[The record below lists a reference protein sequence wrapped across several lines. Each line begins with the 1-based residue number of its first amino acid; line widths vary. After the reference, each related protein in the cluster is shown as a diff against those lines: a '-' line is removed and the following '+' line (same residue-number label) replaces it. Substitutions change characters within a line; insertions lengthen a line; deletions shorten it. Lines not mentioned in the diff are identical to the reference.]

1 MEPPRLTHQQASR
14 LVPIAPAAQKAA
26 SGPQH
31 SGQDVPLMPYTC
43 VTCAKRKVKC
53 DKSGPPCNT
62 CRKAKLTD
70 DCHYQE
76 PAPRKRKRKPEEDLQ
91 DRVQRYED
99 LLKKHDLLPAD
110 IEDSTV
116 ISDIDRT
123 PVANPFAPGGGPS
136 ASSLGKKAGGTLL
149 KGPGK
154 TRYIDSNI
162 WRNLGEDLHPSSDE
176 EDVDDQQESTPASAG
191 PIDPVSAAF
200 FGATTTKQSL
210 IDLHPTY
217 DVAMKLWSQYVRNI
231 DPIIKLVHGPTTFE
245 LIQRVAANP
254 SSMSKVNECLLF
266 ALYHFAIVSTPERDC
281 EALFGQTWSSLRRK
295 YHDSAKQALVAVH
308 FLRTTELAVLQ
319 AYMLLLL
326 SVRNQYDPHTFWILT
341 GIAVRIAQ
349 RMGLHRDGE
358 ELGLNAFDVQMR
370 RRVFWQLLPLD
381 GLSGQLSGTGIAIPA
396 DSWDTK
402 QPLNIDDKDIWP
414 GMDSRPTAKKG
425 ATDMIFCL
433 ARTEIGRFHQ
443 KLRPALGNWA
453 KLWETKESPAVFESL
468 QDLENTMEEKYIRYC
483 DISNPVHCLTI
494 AMARA
499 AVNSARLRIKVPK
512 ARADE
517 ATLEEKKELWTLACQ
532 VLLSSITVHQN
543 PAMLRFNWHMKQFFQ
558 WDPLIWII
566 NEARR
571 EAPAIDR
578 ASLWAKVEECYNSH
592 PELLSNRRS
601 IDVALGRLTLRS
613 WDEAQ
618 AREATSIPDPLFI
631 TRLREAFGK
640 REASRQ
646 NTETAIQQQEQA
658 QNVFDPTLAW
668 QDIPVENWLSA
679 NPAWGFSNDSF
690 VNGLDGNVDW
700 QFWDQLARQQPGGF
714 GQA

>member
-1 MEPPRLTHQQASR
+1 
-14 LVPIAPAAQKAA
+14 
-26 SGPQH
+26 
-31 SGQDVPLMPYTC
+31 MPFTC

-53 DKSGPPCNT
+53 DKTGPPCT
-62 CRKAKLTD
+62 TWRKAKLVN
-70 DCHYQE
+70 DCYYQE
-76 PAPRKRKRKPEEDLQ
+76 PAARKRKRQPDEDLQ
-91 DRVQRYED
+91 DRVQRYEE
-99 LLKKHDLLPAD
+99 LLRKHNLLPT
-110 IEDSTV
+110 EDKES
-116 ISDIDRT
+116 
-123 PVANPFAPGGGPS
+123 PVATDFDKTAVAGVFAPGGGPL
-136 ASSLGKKAGGTLL
+136 ASSLAWKSGGTLL
-149 KGPGK
+149 KGLGK

-176 EDVDDQQESTPASAG
+176 DDVDDQQDSTPPSAG

-200 FGATTTKQSL
+200 FGPTTTKQSL

-217 DVAMKLWSQYVRNI
+217 DVAMKLWDLYVRNI
-231 DPIIKLVHGPTTFE
+231 DPIIKLVHVPTT
-245 LIQRVAANP
+245 LALVQRAAANP

-266 ALYHFAIVSTPERDC
+266 ALYHFAIVSTSEHDC
-281 EALFGQTWSSLRRK
+281 EALFGQTWISLRRR
-295 YHDSAKQALVAVH
+295 YHDAAKQALVAVQ

-358 ELGLNAFDVQMR
+358 ELGLNPFDVQMR

-381 GLSGQLSGTGIAIPA
+381 GLSGHLSGTGIAIAA
-396 DSWDTK
+396 DTWDTK
-402 QPLNIDDKDIWP
+402 QPLNINDKDIWP
-414 GMDSRPTAKKG
+414 GMEIRPIAKKG

-453 KLWETKESPAVFESL
+453 KLWEAKETPAIFEAL
-468 QDLENTMEEKYIRYC
+468 QELENTMEEEYIRYC

-499 AVNSARLRIKVPK
+499 AINSARLRIKLPK

-517 ATLEEKKELWTLACQ
+517 ASLEEKKELWTLARQ
-532 VLLSSITVHQN
+532 VLLSSIAVHQN
-543 PAMLRFNWHMKQFFQ
+543 QAMLRFHWHMKQFFQ

-571 EAPAIDR
+571 EEPAIDR
-578 ASLWAKVEECYNSH
+578 ATLWGKVEECYNSH

-613 WDEAQ
+613 WDEARS
-618 AREATSIPDPLFI
+618 REATSTPDPVFI
-631 TRLREAFGK
+631 TKLKEVFGK

-646 NTETAIQQQEQA
+646 NTEPPIQQQA
-658 QNVFDPTLAW
+658 QSVFDPMLAW
-668 QDIPVENWLSA
+668 QDIPIENWLDA
-679 NPAWGFSNDSF
+679 NPAWGYANDSF
-690 VNGLDGNVDW
+690 VHGVDGNVDW
-700 QFWDQLARQQPGGF
+700 QFWDQLAQQQPGGF
-714 GQA
+714 GQG